1 MMPGS
6 RLLRLPIRLSAAAAR
21 LASGFGPLTDDVPR
35 NGYNMPNESFRTRL
49 TNYLD
54 AGYVLLSVESHE
66 ELRVIAEIR
75 AIVRQRKTVT
85 KEDKEVP
92 VAYGEW
98 DIVTGLE
105 RISWKK
111 NGDLE
116 VAGANGSKEP
126 VMALD
131 QIKGIEQAGIFVL
144 KDLHP
149 VIESAAVWRKIRN
162 LIGAFKDH
170 GTTLILL
177 SPRPKIPG
185 ELSKEIQ
192 SVEFGLPTRG
202 DLKNLFEAFVEN
214 SVRSKPAYK
223 DIAIVNG
230 YVDTVA
236 ESAMGM
242 TEMEADNAFGLAT
255 IAINRTRKK
264 VEFDEEFPR
273 RVFEEKISTLKSSAL
288 EYMPTATGFEM
299 IGGMENLKQW
309 AMLRRQGFE
318 DEARKLRLPYPKGTL
333 LAGIKGVGKTVTAMA
348 IAKEFGFPLFKLDV
362 GKLFA
367 SKVGESE
374 ALTRDVIKVMDGIGR
389 AVILIDEIEKS
400 FSTNATSG
408 AGDSGVSSR
417 MFGSLISWMSLKNS
431 PVFIIGTLNNHE
443 SIPPELLRKGR
454 FDEIWWCDLPSPEER
469 VAIFNALL
477 GKRYTPEGW
486 TDRQIGSELLEATR
500 DFTGAE
506 IEAAIQDGLYAKLH
520 RPGATFAALLL
531 EACDAI
537 TPQAQLDPTGL
548 ENMRNKAKSF
558 KTASL
563 IDAAKPAAIPAT
575 SARRGSRKLTV

>member
-1 MMPGS
+1 MVGS
-6 RLLRLPIRLSAAAAR
+6 QLLKLHIRLNAADLRLEG
-21 LASGFGPLTDDVPR
+21 GFGPLTDTVPR
-35 NGYNMPNESFRTRL
+35 NGFHMPNESFRTRL

-75 AIVRQRKTVT
+75 SIVRQRKTT
-85 KEDKEVP
+85 TQDGKEIP

-98 DIVTGLE
+98 DIVGGLE

-116 VAGANGSKEP
+116 VSGVNGSKDP
-126 VMALD
+126 IMVLD
-131 QIKGIEQAGIFVL
+131 QIKSIDSGGVFVL

-149 VIESAAVWRKIRN
+149 VIDNAAVWRKIRN

-170 GTTLILL
+170 GTTIVLL
-177 SPRPKIPG
+177 SPRPKIPN

-192 SVEFGLPTRG
+192 SVDFGLPSRG
-202 DLKNLFEAFVEN
+202 DLRNLFESFVEN

-223 DIAIVNG
+223 NLKLEDG
-230 YVDTVA
+230 YIDTVA
-236 ESAMGM
+236 ESSMGM

-255 IAINRTRKK
+255 IAIHRSRDN
-264 VEFDEEFPR
+264 VQFDEEFPR

-288 EYMPTATGFEM
+288 EYIPTTTGFEM
-299 IGGMENLKQW
+299 IGGMESLKQW
-309 AMLRRQGFE
+309 AMLRRKGFE
-318 DEARKLRLPYPKGTL
+318 EPARKLRLPFPKGTL

-348 IAKEFGFPLFKLDV
+348 IAREFGFPLFKLDV

-374 ALTRDVIKVMDGIGR
+374 ALTREVIKVMDGIGR

-477 GKRYTPEGW
+477 GRRYTPAGW
-486 TDRQIGSELLEATR
+486 SEKLIGSDLIDTTR

-506 IEAAIQDGLYAKLH
+506 IEAAIQDALYA
-520 RPGATFAALLL
+520 ALNYPDVPFVKSLL
-531 EACDAI
+531 ESCKAI

-558 KTASL
+558 KIASA
-563 IDAAKPAAIPAT
+563 IDAAAPAALPAT
-575 SARRGSRKLTV
+575 SARRGNRKLTV

>member
-1 MMPGS
+1 MPS
-6 RLLRLPIRLSAAAAR
+6 E
-21 LASGFGPLTDDVPR
+21 
-35 NGYNMPNESFRTRL
+35 NFRTRL

-75 AIVRQRKTVT
+75 AIVRQRKTTT

-98 DIVTGLE
+98 DIVGGLE

-111 NGDLE
+111 NGELE
-116 VAGANGSKEP
+116 VAPVNGTKEP
-126 VMALD
+126 LVMLD
-131 QIKGIEQAGIFVL
+131 QVKAIEHAGVFVIKDI
-144 KDLHP
+144 HP
-149 VIESAAVWRKIRN
+149 VIESASIWRKIRN

-170 GTTLILL
+170 GTTLIML
-177 SPRPKIPG
+177 SPRPKIPS
-185 ELSKEIQ
+185 ELSKEVQ
-192 SVEFGLPTRG
+192 SVEFGLPSRV
-202 DLKNLFEAFVEN
+202 DLRNLFEAFVEN
-214 SVRSKPAYK
+214 SIKSKPAYK
-223 DIAIVNG
+223 DIELTEG
-230 YVDTVA
+230 YIDTVA

-242 TEMEADNAFGLAT
+242 TEMEADNGFGLAT
-255 IAINRTRKK
+255 IAINRARKK
-264 VEFDEEFPR
+264 VELDEEFPR

-288 EYMPTATGFEM
+288 EYMPTTTGFEM
-299 IGGMENLKQW
+299 IGGMESLKQW
-309 AMLRRQGFE
+309 AMLRRRGF
-318 DEARKLRLPYPKGTL
+318 DDDARKLRLPYPKGTL

-348 IAKEFGFPLFKLDV
+348 IAKEFGFPLFRLDV

-454 FDEIWWCDLPSPEER
+454 FDEIWWCDLPSAEER
-469 VAIFNALL
+469 LAIFNALL
-477 GKRYTPEGW
+477 GRRYTPDKWE
-486 TDRQIGSELLEATR
+486 IGSELLEATR

-506 IEAAIQDGLYAKLH
+506 IEAAIQDALYSILNHPDMPFTK
-520 RPGATFAALLL
+520 ALL
-531 EACDAI
+531 ESCQAI

-558 KTASL
+558 KTASSV
-563 IDAAKPAAIPAT
+563 DATKPAALPAT